1 MAAALMSAFVSPPM
15 PADLEA
21 MPFLQKPFHMDEFLH
36 TVRKVLRNATG
47 NVRPVRRLTFSVM
60 TTTSQV

>member
-21 MPFLQKPFHMDEFLH
+21 MPFLQKPFHLDEFLH
-36 TVRKVLRNATG
+36 TVRMVLRNDPPGTCDLSTG
-47 NVRPVRRLTFSVM
+47 LP
-60 TTTSQV
+60 SQS